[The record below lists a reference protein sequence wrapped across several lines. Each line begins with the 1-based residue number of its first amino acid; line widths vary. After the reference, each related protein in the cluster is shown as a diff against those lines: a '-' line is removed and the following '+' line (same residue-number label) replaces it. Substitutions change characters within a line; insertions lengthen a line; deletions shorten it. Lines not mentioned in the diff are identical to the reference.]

1 LEKLAISGLLSLS
14 GIDTK
19 PMTRVQ
25 MAYKIK
31 EAMDNIEEENIP
43 YYLSLD
49 REHITYL
56 QDILYKL
63 INEFRQELILIGATA
78 AQIHPEGEKSKL
90 EKIFDLNIGAP
101 IKTEHRFVSVNS
113 RSDMLLENE
122 NGLRLEDGYN
132 LRTRAYPWMNVLDTL
147 TFSAKPVL
155 RITEDGANLSLD
167 EGAAKLSLF
176 NVELSVAKS
185 AMWWGPGFHGAM
197 LMSNNAE
204 PLSLVRIRS
213 INNFE
218 LPWVFS
224 NMGSFGVHFFLSEL
238 EEDRNVREPKFAG
251 LRIEY
256 SPLPYLCLGA
266 SRAAIMGGR
275 DRPKL
280 RAKDYW
286 KIFTARSKDEFTSGE
301 AKRTDTDQL
310 AAFDAKFIIPLRS
323 EARIASGLEV
333 YCEWAGEDRFSFW
346 ENESPGLL
354 TGFFLT
360 DLFRDQGTDVRFEYA
375 KNKPAW
381 YTHGLYNASGAGT
394 AYTYK
399 GEIMGHHM
407 GGDADSV
414 FFRISKDVPFL
425 ITPYFDSVKVGAELD
440 RERHRLNDPIQEE
453 KVEVAFDTSWAHSS
467 TLFFSLRYEFEKYK
481 NFDYVSGKSAENHI
495 FLAEVDMKF

>member
-1 LEKLAISGLLSLS
+1 MAISGLLSLS

-31 EAMDNIEEENIP
+31 EAMDNIEEEKIP

-49 REHITYL
+49 REHIIYL
-56 QDILYKL
+56 QNILYKL
-63 INEFRQELILIGATA
+63 IDEFRQELILIGVTTA
-78 AQIHPEGEKSKL
+78 QTHPEVEKSKL
-90 EKIFDLNIGAP
+90 EKIFDFNIGAP
-101 IKTEHRFVSVNS
+101 VRTEHRFVNVNS
-113 RSDMLLENE
+113 GSDMLLENE
-122 NGLRLEDGYN
+122 NGIRLEDGYN
-132 LRTRAYPWMNVLDTL
+132 LRTRAYPWMNVLDTF
-147 TFSAKPVL
+147 TFSARPVL
-155 RITEDGANLSLD
+155 RITENDTEISLD

-176 NVELSVAKS
+176 NVELSLAKS

-197 LMSNNAE
+197 LMSNNAK

-213 INNFE
+213 INNFK

-224 NMGSFGVHFFLSEL
+224 NMGSFGVNFFASKL
-238 EEDRNVREPKFAG
+238 EEDRNIREPKFVG

-266 SRAAIMGGR
+266 NRTSIMGGK

-280 RAKDYW
+280 DLGDYW
-286 KIFTARSKDEFTSGE
+286 KIFMARSADEFSPGE
-301 AKRTDTDQL
+301 IRKTDTDQL
-310 AAFDAKFIIPLRS
+310 ASFDIKFTMPLRP
-323 EARIASGLEV
+323 EVRIASGLEV
-333 YCEWAGEDRFSFW
+333 YAEWAGEDRFSFW

-354 TGFFLT
+354 AGFFLT
-360 DLFRDQGTDVRFEYA
+360 DLFRDKGTDLRFEYA

-381 YTHGLYNASGAGT
+381 YRHGLYNASVSGT
-394 AYTYK
+394 AYTYE

-407 GGDADSV
+407 GGDADSI

-425 ITPYFDSVKVGAELD
+425 TTPYFDSVKVGAQID

-481 NFDYVSGKSAENHI
+481 NFDYVSGKGSENHI